1 MVRNRKGGYSRD
13 GEYIEVRVKASS
25 SYKQLTEEC
34 KRVLEL
40 PGSSTGVLT
49 LFRVDGIIVP
59 SQGFETLKSYFH
71 GIKKTASQLK
81 FGVCMPS

>member
-1 MVRNRKGGYSRD
+1 MVRNRKGGYPRD

-25 SYKQLTEEC
+25 SYKELTEEC

-59 SQGFETLKSYFH
+59 VYAKTTGSPYMFH
-71 GIKKTASQLK
+71 T
-81 FGVCMPS
+81 F